1 MDVLFDNTKPCK
13 IYQNFVLNRS
23 DRKAQKD
30 FFKTFNKIDK
40 SAIKIYDR
48 LILSENGKKYNDMS
62 SCDNKIELK
71 SGCRDNSPQE
81 FKVRIDRA
89 YRKFFLYLL
98 CSEEYCLKKDWNGCF
113 EEIKRIFVIDINKHD
128 YS

>member
-1 MDVLFDNTKPCK
+1 MDVLFDNNKSCK

-30 FFKTFNKIDK
+30 FFKEFNKIDK
-40 SAIKIYDR
+40 AAIKIYDR
-48 LILSENGKKYNDMS
+48 LILSKNGKIYNNIS
-62 SCDNKIELK
+62 GPDNKIELK
-71 SGCRDNSPQE
+71 SGCKDNHPQE

-89 YRKFFLYLL
+89 YRKFFLYL

-113 EEIKRIFVIDINKHD
+113 EEIKQIFVIDINKHD
-128 YS
+128 YN